1 MQETLEKFAYFSKL
15 NLLVNEVD
23 KIRCP
28 WLSVDCSKPAAV
40 TRTRDICHVSD
51 SWWHSA
57 MTVNLGYVYISCVRN
72 LMVKRGAT
80 EEGKWNS

>member
-1 MQETLEKFAYFSKL
+1 
-15 NLLVNEVD
+15 
-23 KIRCP
+23 
-28 WLSVDCSKPAAV
+28 
-40 TRTRDICHVSD
+40 
-51 SWWHSA
+51 